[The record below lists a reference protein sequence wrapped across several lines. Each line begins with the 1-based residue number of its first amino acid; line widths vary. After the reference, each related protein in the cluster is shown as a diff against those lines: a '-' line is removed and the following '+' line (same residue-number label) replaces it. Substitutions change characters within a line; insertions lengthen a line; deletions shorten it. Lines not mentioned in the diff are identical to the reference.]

1 MRFRRLLNLAGDR
14 LAALPLLVMYITDGC
29 NSRCGMCDIWKHPR
43 RNMPLALAES
53 LASAV
58 GELGISWVLL
68 SGGEAMQ
75 HPQWPAIAQMFRR
88 QGVRVMLLTNG
99 LLLRRQTADVA
110 AHVDELIVSLDGGT
124 AATYE
129 AIRGVDA
136 LNLVLEGIAAC
147 KAAGVRVTT
156 RTTVQRLNYK
166 EIPQIADAAMLA
178 GADLISYLAVD
189 TANPF
194 AFGDRQNIADDALTS
209 EQCAELARILDDF
222 AVSHAQAFRAG
233 RIAETPA
240 KLRRILYGHFYSAR
254 HGTPYDG
261 PLCNAPHFSTVVEV
275 DGTLRPCYFL
285 PAYGRLTPSESSLK
299 AAINTDAAA
308 ALRQAY
314 RSGQR
319 EECARCVCPL
329 YKSPRAL
336 VNM

>member
-1 MRFRRLLNLAGDR
+1 
-14 LAALPLLVMYITDGC
+14 
-29 NSRCGMCDIWKHPR
+29 
-43 RNMPLALAES
+43 
-53 LASAV
+53 
-58 GELGISWVLL
+58 
-68 SGGEAMQ
+68 
-75 HPQWPAIAQMFRR
+75 
-88 QGVRVMLLTNG
+88 MLLTNG